1 MHDVKNL
8 GKQIGCPLSLLSW
21 KYYSISWEYEISVPS
36 LDIRLIF
43 LWLAIQI
50 IYLLINI
57 F

>member
-36 LDIRLIF
+36 LDIKLIF

-50 IYLLINI
+50 IYLLLNI